1 MSFWNGFEVP
11 FLILHHVPNNLL
23 TPSDIN
29 TWTTSSS
36 FDSECWLDF
45 ALGLNLDAPIELA
58 QCLPHGS
65 SEDKQR
71 ACQTLPYWKG
81 NSYDRSACLASW
93 ICITGGQ
100 PDHQVHC
107 LFSLNWL
114 QAGPREITKLCEMLQ
129 GVPALNWPQAG
140 PREITKLCEILQ
152 GVPALNWPQA
162 GPREITKLCEM
173 LQGVPAFCG
182 AGWTSWNHQTLW
194 NASRSTC
201 VLR

>member
-11 FLILHHVPNNLL
+11 CLILHHVPNNLL

-45 ALGLNLDAPIELA
+45 ALGLNPIELA
-58 QCLPHGS
+58 QCLPPGS
-65 SEDKQR
+65 PEDKRR
-71 ACQTLPYWKG
+71 ACQTSPYWRG

-107 LFSLNWL
+107 LFSPNWL
-114 QAGPREITKLCEMLQ
+114 QAGLREIRTYFRDMPWRNTKEVKIILYYYYQLDLALC
-129 GVPALNWPQAG
+129 
-140 PREITKLCEILQ
+140 
-152 GVPALNWPQA
+152 
-162 GPREITKLCEM
+162 
-173 LQGVPAFCG
+173 
-182 AGWTSWNHQTLW
+182 
-194 NASRSTC
+194 
-201 VLR
+201 